1 MSRSLSLLLV
11 LAACGGPASA
21 PVQPETTPAPAPA
34 VPPAAPVAE
43 APPQREAPDPE
54 RMASVL
60 EVLVAG
66 EYTIAR
72 MDSCGEEAWVAGPKT
87 ELTVGQVVKMPM
99 GTVMTDFESKTLGRT
114 FDAILF
120 VNTITPADGPV
131 NCPPPPSAKHTDP
144 TPRQEPAD
152 TTIGVVKETMQAGG
166 YTYARI
172 DVCGAERW
180 VAGPPIPLTVGDPVK
195 VAGAMT
201 MKDFNSPTLGRTFEQ
216 LDLVSKI
223 VISGTPP
230 SCP

>member
-166 YTYARI
+166 
-172 DVCGAERW
+172 
-180 VAGPPIPLTVGDPVK
+180 
-195 VAGAMT
+195 
-201 MKDFNSPTLGRTFEQ
+201 
-216 LDLVSKI
+216 
-223 VISGTPP
+223 
-230 SCP
+230 